1 MRASRETHLVACLL
15 WKKHV
20 EGAMGVG
27 CNCPD
32 WGRNLIEAI
41 DIDELIEDVHGK

>member
-1 MRASRETHLVACLL
+1 
-15 WKKHV
+15 
-20 EGAMGVG
+20 MGVDVIAR
-27 CNCPD
+27 D